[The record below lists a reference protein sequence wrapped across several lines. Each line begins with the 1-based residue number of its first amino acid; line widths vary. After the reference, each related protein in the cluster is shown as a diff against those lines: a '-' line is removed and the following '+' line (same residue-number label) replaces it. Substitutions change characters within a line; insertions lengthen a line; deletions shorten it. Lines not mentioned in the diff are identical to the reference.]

1 MGSLLL
7 AFSSYVFEGLSMAWH
22 VSVLHFL
29 KICLLIS
36 LFILFIYFVRGSHIG
51 SVHLSHLPAPKSR
64 HGDLY

>member
-29 KICLLIS
+29 KNVCLLIS
-36 LFILFIYFVRGSHIG
+36 LFILFIYFVGEDHI
-51 SVHLSHLPAPKSR
+51 
-64 HGDLY
+64 